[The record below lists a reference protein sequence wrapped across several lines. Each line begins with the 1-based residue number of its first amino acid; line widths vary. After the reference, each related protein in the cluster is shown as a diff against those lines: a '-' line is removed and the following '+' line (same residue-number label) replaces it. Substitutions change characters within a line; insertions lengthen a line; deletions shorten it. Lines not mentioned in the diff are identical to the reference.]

1 MFKDCVE
8 RNVEV
13 AYKLKAKDYL
23 NYCGENINDTRMM
36 ESKFTCF
43 NPKYRIVENVLLL
56 PYSEPYHIPSSGF
69 FEHWAYDKYLN
80 PIMIANHYKPI
91 LKGYKDHDF
100 LPSYPFKN
108 FKSKKIAGNYYYM
121 GMLNPHFG
129 HFIQESIT
137 RFWLALEK
145 PNLLNTKTKFVFHV
159 LKNFNKEAF
168 FNSNLTQFLTALGM
182 TKNNIIF
189 VQEPI
194 VLESVIIP
202 ESGISISDGNCYL
215 SEQSKK
221 VWNYVNHSMTDINKK
236 SVANIT
242 SGKVYLSR
250 SKVKNPIQGRVL
262 TNEAELECNL
272 LKLGFNIV
280 NPEDYD
286 QNEMQAIL
294 NKTKVIA
301 GAPGSGLQNSFF
313 IPHTATTI
321 AFTTKPIIAINP
333 GLNHQIHTDLICGN
347 KTNAIIAKHDVAQ
360 TKMSWSIDVSSA
372 IKFIKKVV

>member
-8 RNVEV
+8 RYIEV
-13 AYKLKAKDYL
+13 DYKLRAKNYL

-43 NPKYRIVENVLLL
+43 KPRYKIVESALLL
-56 PYSEPYHIPSSGF
+56 PYDEPYHIPSSGF
-69 FEHWAYDKYLN
+69 FEHWVYDKYLT
-80 PIMIANHYKPI
+80 PITIANHYKPI
-91 LKGYKDHDF
+91 LKGYKDHAQ
-100 LPSYPFKN
+100 LPAYPFKS
-108 FKSKKIAGNYYYM
+108 FKSKKLAGNYYYM

-145 PNLLNTKTKFVFHV
+145 PNLLNSKTKFVFHV

-168 FNSNLTQFLTALGM
+168 FSSNLTQFLTALGM
-182 TKNNIIF
+182 NKNNIIF

-194 VLESVIIP
+194 TVENIIIP
-202 ESGISISDGNCYL
+202 ESAVSISDGNCYL
-215 SEQSKK
+215 SEQSKT
-221 VWNYVNHSMTDINKK
+221 VWNYVNQSMADVNKK
-236 SVANIT
+236 LPADTRSD
-242 SGKVYLSR
+242 KVYLSR

-262 TNEAELECNL
+262 TNEAELESQL
-272 LKLGFNIV
+272 LRLGFDIIS
-280 NPEDYD
+280 PEDHD

-294 NKTKVIA
+294 NNTKVIA

-313 IPHTATTI
+313 IPHKATTI

-347 KTNAIIAKHDVAQ
+347 KTNAIIAKHDVMQ
-360 TKMSWSIDVSSA
+360 TQMNWNIDVPST
-372 IKFIKKVV
+372 IQFIKKVI